1 MTGVAV
7 GTAPAAEHVDAVV
20 VGARVAGAATALL
33 LARRGH
39 RVLVV
44 DRDRRGRDT
53 LSTHALMRP
62 AVVQLQRW
70 GLLDRVVASGAPPV
84 RRVTFH
90 YGDVPLPIDVTEP
103 LYAPRR
109 TVLDEIIVAAAEDAG
124 AVVRFGVDVTEV
136 TRDRDGRVTGVA
148 GRDRDGRTFAASAE
162 VTIGADGR
170 NSLIARQVG
179 AAVTRATPIRSAVLY
194 GYWDGVEAAGY
205 EWCFNVASRDARG
218 GPAAGD
224 GATTG
229 GLIPTNDGQVCVW
242 AGMPPS
248 RFHRL
253 HGNRE
258 AAVHAILSETTADV
272 ARRVAAGSRS
282 GPVRGYPGLRG
293 ELRRPWGP
301 GWALVGDAGY
311 YKDPL
316 TSHGIS
322 DALRDADLLADALD
336 AVLTGRAAPA
346 DALWHYEHVRDDLSI
361 ALFDATS
368 QVASYEW
375 DMEQLQI
382 QHRILSTQMQ
392 REARFLWSRDD
403 ALVAGASAPR

>member
-1 MTGVAV
+1 M
-7 GTAPAAEHVDAVV
+7 GTARAAQYYDAVV

-90 YGDVPLPIDVTEP
+90 YGDDPLPIDIAEP

-109 TVLDEIIVAAAEDAG
+109 TVLDEILVAAAEDAG
-124 AVVRFGVDVTEV
+124 ATIRFGVDVSDV
-136 TRDRDGRVTGVA
+136 TRDGDGHVTGVG
-148 GRDRDGRTFAASAE
+148 GRDRAGRTFEATATI
-162 VTIGADGR
+162 TIGADGR
-170 NSLIARQVG
+170 NSLVARRVG

-194 GYWDGVEAAGY
+194 GYWDGVQAAGY
-205 EWCFNVASRDARG
+205 EWAFG
-218 GPAAGD
+218 GG
-224 GATTG
+224 TTG

-248 RFHRL
+248 RFHQLR
-253 HGNRE
+253 GDRE
-258 AAVHAILSETTADV
+258 AAIHAILSETTADV
-272 ARRVAAGSRS
+272 ARRVAGGARS
-282 GPVRGYPGLRG
+282 GPIRGYPGLRG

-311 YKDPL
+311 FKDAL

-322 DALRDADLLADALD
+322 DALRDAELLADALD
-336 AVLTGRAAPA
+336 AVLSGHAAPE
-346 DALWHYEHVRDDLSI
+346 DALSRYERVRDDLSI

-368 QVASYEW
+368 RVASY
-375 DMEQLQI
+375 DCDLEQLQI

-392 REARFLWSRDD
+392 RETRFLRSLDD
-403 ALVAGASAPR
+403 ALVASAPR